1 MENGFCT
8 PRCTRF
14 YSSYEWITVDA
25 PGAGLAQ
32 SVQSLTHLR
41 NLCFELVPVATR
53 RSNQRIPVIRRVTA
67 AQHLLEYS
75 VWIGFAAC
83 GQ

>member
-1 MENGFCT
+1 MGNWFCT

-14 YSSYEWITVDA
+14 YSSYKWITVDA
-25 PGAGLAQ
+25 PEVGLAQ

-53 RSNQRIPVIRRVTA
+53 RSSQRIPVCPPPLRSRNVR
-67 AQHLLEYS
+67 LL
-75 VWIGFAAC
+75 
-83 GQ
+83 